1 MQLNRRDFMAS
12 AGGTVL
18 GSAFSARALSSQSE
32 TRTNA
37 MNSPFRL
44 SVITDELTQDF
55 DRACSIAAK
64 DFGFKWVEVRELWKK
79 NSMALDANEI
89 AEARRILDRHGLR
102 VTDIASPLF
111 KVDWKGAPLSKYS
124 PKGDQ
129 FNATYTFDQQGE
141 VLERSIALAKAFG
154 TERIRCFDFWRL
166 ENQAPYRQ
174 AMNAK
179 LREAAE
185 TTGKQ
190 GLLLVLENEP
200 SCNTATGGEA
210 AKVLAAVP
218 STHFMLNWDPGNA
231 AAAGEIPY
239 PNGYALLPKNRIG
252 HCHCKNAIRKTDG
265 SYDWAPVQKGIVDWV
280 GQFAAL
286 KKDGY
291 HYAVSLETH
300 WRGAGTPE
308 ASSRISITGMKDC
321 LRKAGALS

>member
-1 MQLNRRDFMAS
+1 MKRREFIIQ
-12 AGGTVL
+12 
-18 GSAFSARALSSQSE
+18 GSGVMVSALSLSAHSRSSTE
-32 TRTNA
+32 RMT
-37 MNSPFRL
+37 SPFRL
-44 SVITDELTQDF
+44 SVITDELSQDF
-55 DRACSIAAK
+55 DHACSIAAK
-64 DFGFKWVEVRELWKK
+64 DFGFMWVEVRELWDK
-79 NSMALDANEI
+79 NSMALDAKEI
-89 AEARRILDRHGLR
+89 EEARRILERYGLR

-141 VLERSIALAKAFG
+141 VLQRAIALAKALG
-154 TERIRCFDFWRL
+154 TGRIRCFDFWRL
-166 ENQAPYRQ
+166 EDQAPYRD

-200 SCNTATGGEA
+200 SCNTATAAEA
-210 AKVLAAVP
+210 VKVLAAVP
-218 STHFMLNWDPGNA
+218 SSHFMLNWDPGNA

-252 HCHCKNAIRKTDG
+252 HCHCKDTIRKADG
-265 SYDWAPVQKGIVDWV
+265 TYNWAPVGKGMIDWV
-280 GQFAAL
+280 GQFEAL

-291 HYAVSLETH
+291 HNAVSLETH
-300 WRGAGTPE
+300 WRGAGTAE
-308 ASSRISITGMKDC
+308 ASSRISMTGMKDA
-321 LRKAGALS
+321 LRKAGALA

>member
-1 MQLNRRDFMAS
+1 MHMKRREFMAG
-12 AGGTVL
+12 ACFTL
-18 GSAFSARALSSQSE
+18 GSAFGTKAWSSQ
-32 TRTNA
+32 A
-37 MNSPFRL
+37 DGVMNSMKSPFRL

-55 DRACSIAAK
+55 DRACNIVAK
-64 DFGFKWVEVRELWKK
+64 DFGFKWIEVRELWNK
-79 NSMALDANEI
+79 NSMALNANEI
-89 AEARRILDRHGLR
+89 AEARRIIDRHDLR

-129 FNATYTFDQQGE
+129 FNANYTFDQQGE
-141 VLERSIALAKAFG
+141 VLERSIALAKAFS

-166 ENQAPYRQ
+166 DDQAPYRE

-179 LREAAE
+179 LSEAADAV
-185 TTGKQ
+185 GKQ
-190 GLLLVLENEP
+190 GLLIVLENEP
-200 SCNTATGGEA
+200 SCNTATGAEA
-210 AKVLAAVP
+210 AKVLAAITSP
-218 STHFMLNWDPGNA
+218 HFMLNWDPGNA

-239 PNGYALLPKNRIG
+239 PNGYALLPKHRIG
-252 HCHCKNAIRKTDG
+252 HCHCKNAIRKPDG

-280 GQFAAL
+280 GQFEAL

-308 ASSRISITGMKDC
+308 ASSRISMAGMKDC